1 MIKQNLTPADPT
13 DDDVLCGS
21 GRVVLEHPGNVR
33 FQQLVAQKYNE
44 YLETADSKVAKT
56 RVTTETLREVV
67 STGGRFL
74 KKHAIYDLWYVCSK
88 QKKVGR
94 DKISHLLRQMAR
106 RTGPLL
112 AVQAPAR
119 ERNRQTHGRQ
129 QEDQNNREAEGR
141 CRQSTMVACPQKQLS
156 HSRPC
161 SYFAIQRHSHSTP
174 TSSRMGSAF
183 ILPVC
188 TSVNS
193 SNVSSNVPNPP
204 GKTATARARMRKCIF
219 RSAK

>member
-1 MIKQNLTPADPT
+1 MSGYCSFEYSLQKQREEMIKQNLTPADPT

-21 GRVVLEHPGNVR
+21 GRVVLEHPGNIR
-33 FQQLVAQKYNE
+33 FQRLVEQKYDE

-56 RVTTETLREVV
+56 RLTTETLREVV

-106 RTGPLL
+106 RSGPLL
-112 AVQAPAR
+112 PVQAPVQ
-119 ERNRQTHGRQ
+119 EENMQIYGRQ
-129 QEDQNNREAEGR
+129 QEDQNDREAEGR
-141 CRQSTMVACPQKQLS
+141 CIPSTTVACQQRQLS

-161 SYFAIQRHSHSTP
+161 SYYA
-174 TSSRMGSAF
+174 
-183 ILPVC
+183 V
-188 TSVNS
+188 
-193 SNVSSNVPNPP
+193 
-204 GKTATARARMRKCIF
+204 
-219 RSAK
+219 